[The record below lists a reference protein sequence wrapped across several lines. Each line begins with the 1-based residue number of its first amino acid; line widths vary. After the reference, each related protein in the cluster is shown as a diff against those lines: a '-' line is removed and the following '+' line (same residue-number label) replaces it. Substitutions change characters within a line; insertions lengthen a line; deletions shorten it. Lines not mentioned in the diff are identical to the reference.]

1 MTDVILHKRKMI
13 TGYEASRAL
22 NNDPTVQ
29 LYPYS
34 MWRMRKTIQIANNV

>member
-1 MTDVILHKRKMI
+1 MILRKRKMI

-34 MWRMRKTIQIANNV
+34 MRRMRETIQIANNV